1 MITCPSCRNREY
13 EGELFCS
20 NCGARLWANPGEM
33 PTISLDVSRL
43 PSEPLAAE
51 QAAPTLKS
59 GQISVFVAGKA
70 MVLEGRQEYVLGREG
85 LENEKPDVN
94 LGPYGARE
102 RGVSRKHVRLR
113 VDRRQLLLTDL
124 GSSNGT
130 WLNGSQ
136 LSANEP
142 IRLQS
147 GDEVRLGKLQLKIY
161 FNL

>member
-43 PSEPLAAE
+43 PSEPLTAE